1 MNEQAI
7 IEAAKKFRAT
17 VEALDSEGLIRGTCV
32 LHAALLENYHRAAL
46 ELDRL
51 LAGGLCG
58 PSDAELFRGRL
69 ARTENP
75 S

>member
-1 MNEQAI
+1 MSDADK

-17 VEALDSEGLIRGTCV
+17 VQALESEGMIRGTCL
-32 LHAALLENYHRAAL
+32 LHAALLDNYHRAAL

-58 PSDAELFRGRL
+58 PSNAELYR
-69 ARTENP
+69 RTVAGETR